1 MGSELEAGHD
11 ETSQTQEAVW
21 DVKANSAMH
30 TTLHISVSSILKH
43 LILWLL
49 HLGNS
54 VWWNSS
60 WMPKTRENSPI
71 TEIALSDW
79 KQREESIQGVSL
91 IEGQARYLSCQA
103 LNICCFQLKKKNSLK
118 ARYLHLPWWHCKERK
133 VAFHPHLHYCMRKMK
148 TGTCIMKWE
157 GQINSIDS
165 ICSP

>member
-1 MGSELEAGHD
+1 MTDVGHGHGQKDNSPEKICTVRSFSIYCSQLCLFINYISAEVVLLEKKANVLFPGMGSELEAGHD

-60 WMPKTRENSPI
+60 
-71 TEIALSDW
+71 
-79 KQREESIQGVSL
+79 
-91 IEGQARYLSCQA
+91 
-103 LNICCFQLKKKNSLK
+103 
-118 ARYLHLPWWHCKERK
+118 
-133 VAFHPHLHYCMRKMK
+133 
-148 TGTCIMKWE
+148 
-157 GQINSIDS
+157 
-165 ICSP
+165 

>member
-60 WMPKTRENSPI
+60 
-71 TEIALSDW
+71 
-79 KQREESIQGVSL
+79 
-91 IEGQARYLSCQA
+91 
-103 LNICCFQLKKKNSLK
+103 
-118 ARYLHLPWWHCKERK
+118 
-133 VAFHPHLHYCMRKMK
+133 
-148 TGTCIMKWE
+148 
-157 GQINSIDS
+157 
-165 ICSP
+165 